1 MLKMNIGRFRT
12 LDDFD
17 LRDKKI
23 LIRIDV
29 NSPVV
34 NGKVEMNER
43 IKNHGIVLRELSD
56 RGAKIVALA
65 HQGRPGKE
73 DYLESLEQH
82 AQLLSD
88 YVDVRYVNDLIW
100 EEAKNS
106 ITEMK
111 SGDVILLKNVRS
123 LEDEF
128 RPSKG
133 NIIVEALSPLFDLYV
148 NDAFSVSHRE
158 QTSVVSFAGA
168 LPSCIGLVMEK
179 ELSAV
184 KNLQSRNM
192 IYILGGTKPEDNLV
206 LVRDTKVNKILSTGV
221 FSLLCLMA
229 KGYKLG
235 KEDEILKEES
245 ELVPEIRNFVNKIK
259 TPLDL
264 AIDDGGRKEIKT
276 EELPVDKEILD
287 IGQKTVEF
295 YAEEIGKAE
304 AVFMKGPAG
313 KFEEKEFAKGTLD
326 LLEAIGNSKCFSLI
340 GGGHSSHILE
350 LFNISKDKFS
360 HISLAGGALI
370 AYLAGKKLPGLEVL
384 KV

>member
-133 NIIVEALSPLFDLYV
+133 NIIVEVLSPLFDLYV

-192 IYILGGTKPEDNLV
+192 IYILGGTKPKDNLV

-350 LFNISKDKFS
+350 LFNINKDKFS